1 MGKLYDYLLEL
12 YRSLHSFSIS
22 GNNKKTVEEKD
33 VFIGMKDE
41 AADSPGLIINTSYT
55 SHVTFASRFLHMDSQ
70 TFHRYI
76 PVDTPIT
83 DYRFYLEDLSLDTCF
98 TFLLIFL
105 RYKQFPLEEL
115 HEKWIQYVDS
125 FEREETRSTG
135 IPIRSWGC
143 LHSALGHA
151 YISYH
156 KKNGEFIADDV
167 KFSKGFRQCMRFVI
181 SVILEDAMPA
191 DLHEINCPEY
201 QRAITFLLFEKQ
213 KYLQLLQHAT
223 ILQLELP
230 VRDSD
235 RKVLVDALITTEKV
249 DFKGVLKHFAR
260 TDRTHSWTKNGFGLV
275 AVYRPDS
282 PIHRNHMVIS
292 VDPHL
297 NVHLKDLWSKLEQME
312 QQARARN
319 YLDEEYISP
328 AWDDYM
334 DNYTLLVSPK
344 NPSTLLS
351 WKQVVD
357 TLWKLYCPALNF
369 KVRCYRPDD
378 TFGELCTL
386 DQCEPI
392 IPNPIC
398 DKSIT
403 VAKWDAHYNHS
414 KVVFSPTLIRFLAAC
429 IVYRNQFPKIEDLPL
444 ETEFDFLQLS
454 GGVAVVHGQGVFI
467 LDDWNIE
474 LDEWVIEVMDFSEY
488 VDEFHRLV
496 ERFEVSTRLIQTIS
510 EQIEG
515 VYRDFSQGKQPSRQ
529 ELDDLSLQATK
540 QKIEI
545 RKAIFQTITTN
556 PDPNL
561 ISFREKIEKR
571 WGIISELEKLYTTVV
586 ETENI
591 LTGYTEAR
599 INSLIQVI
607 TLYGFPLVLFGGFF
621 EFVLGEIPDVFPGGS
636 FLGVHFG
643 GLALYLFLSLV
654 GVWIL
659 DRGAKKKFPFHS
671 KKKHPSHLDE
681 KMEEKNDQSLPF

>member
-1 MGKLYDYLLEL
+1 LGRLHDLLLEL
-12 YRSLHSFSIS
+12 YRSLHSFTIS
-22 GNNKKTVEEKD
+22 GNNKKTVEKND
-33 VFIGMKDE
+33 VFIGMKNE
-41 AADSPGLIINTSYT
+41 FPNSPGLIINTSYT
-55 SHVTFASRFLHMDSQ
+55 NHPTFAGRFYQMDPQ

-76 PVDTPIT
+76 PADANLA

-105 RYKQFPLEEL
+105 RYKQFPLEDL
-115 HEKWIQYVDS
+115 HEKWLQYVDS

-135 IPIRSWGC
+135 IPTRSLGC

-156 KKNGEFIADDV
+156 KKDGEFVADDV
-167 KFSKGFRQCMRFVI
+167 KFSKGFRQCMRFIICVM
-181 SVILEDAMPA
+181 LEDAIPS

-201 QRAITFLLFEKQ
+201 QRAITFLRFEKQ
-213 KYLQLLQHAT
+213 KYLQLLKHAT
-223 ILQLELP
+223 IVQLELP

-260 TDRTHSWTKNGFGLV
+260 TDTIHSWTKNGFGLL

-282 PIHRNHMVIS
+282 PAHLNQMVIS

-297 NVHLKDLWSKLEQME
+297 NVHLKDLWTRLEQME
-312 QQARARN
+312 QTIRSRKF
-319 YLDEEYISP
+319 LDQEFILP

-344 NPSTLLS
+344 NPSTLLT

-357 TLWKLYCPALNF
+357 TLWELYCPALNF

-392 IPNPIC
+392 IPNPTC
-398 DKSIT
+398 NKSIT
-403 VAKWDAHYNHS
+403 IAKWDAQYNYS

-429 IVYRNQFPKIEDLPL
+429 IIHRNRFPHIEDLPL
-444 ETEFDFLQLS
+444 ETEFDFLQLT
-454 GGVAVVHGQGVFI
+454 GGVAVVHEQGVFL

-474 LDEWVIEVMDFSEY
+474 LDEWVIQVMDFSKY
-488 VDEFHRLV
+488 VDEFHQLV
-496 ERFEVSTRLIQTIS
+496 ERFEVSTRLIKTIS

-515 VYRDFSQGKQPSRQ
+515 VYQDFSRGKQPSRK
-529 ELDDLSLQATK
+529 ELDELSLQATK

-545 RKAIFQTITTN
+545 RKAIFQTIATN

-561 ISFREKIEKR
+561 SSFREKIEKR
-571 WGIISELEKLYTTVV
+571 WGIVSELEKLYTTVV

-591 LTGYTEAR
+591 LTSYTEAR

-607 TLYGFPLVLFGGFF
+607 TLYGFPMVLLGGFF
-621 EFVLGEIPDVFPGGS
+621 EFVLGEFPEVFPGGS

-643 GLALYLFLSLV
+643 GLALYLILSLV

-659 DRGAKKKFPFHS
+659 DRGAKKKFPFRS
-671 KKKHPSHLDE
+671 KKKNTLYTNA
-681 KMEEKNDQSLPF
+681 KMEEKEDRSLPL